1 MPSSQWCVLTVGTIG
16 IVRCYIHIRR
26 GASALLVSMDR
37 AILRSL
43 KSEASD
49 SIRLHVFFLFYGYKK
64 PVAHNFNLL
73 PMNKGCYDKWVE
85 DVCAFLEETAPQL
98 GGKGGRCCSVM
109 QSKPVLD
116 KRPDVVFLG
125 YNAHEDWGFT
135 TVDRNR
141 FYEGN
146 PFFYGNNGQARYK
159 APWRVWYKLYD
170 AMKWAGCTKPMNDGN
185 FVFMN
190 AVYFGSA
197 TIRQLESLPNS
208 KSAIE
213 KCLQLTQRLL
223 LEIFRPKCIVCFSV
237 QNCFN
242 LIDKQFKFANV
253 TTIRPQRIVDGKQL
267 VAKHLVKTG
276 YWDGIKIVGI
286 PHPSLP
292 ISNDDW
298 GTIAL
303 FLKNEIYE

>member
-1 MPSSQWCVLTVGTIG
+1 
-16 IVRCYIHIRR
+16 
-26 GASALLVSMDR
+26 
-37 AILRSL
+37 
-43 KSEASD
+43 
-49 SIRLHVFFLFYGYKK
+49 
-64 PVAHNFNLL
+64 
-73 PMNKGCYDKWVE
+73 MNRECYDKWVE

-116 KRPDVVFLG
+116 KQPDVVFLG

-146 PFFYGNNGQARYK
+146 PFFYGDNGQARFK

-197 TIRQLESLPNS
+197 TIKQLESLPNS

-267 VAKHLVKTG
+267 VAKHLVKIG
-276 YWDGIKIVGI
+276 YWDDIKIVGI

-303 FLKNEIYE
+303 FLKNEIYK